1 MTTRGLWGVLS
12 TMWGRNMQQV
22 GQFSG
27 SGIRFELGRLVRGFA
42 SAGAVVAFLATL
54 SLASLLTVQPASA
67 VPSFARQTGQPCAN
81 CHTAFPE
88 LTPFG
93 RRFKLSGYT
102 LPGGDTKIPPIAA
115 LLQEGFTHTQSAQDT
130 PPSPGT
136 RTNDNLVTQQIT
148 GFYAGQVYGN
158 LGAFIQ
164 VTGDPVTGQVNLD
177 QSDIRYVD
185 SFKLFDRD
193 AYWGIDVNNSPGVQD
208 VWNTTP
214 AFSFPQ
220 ITSSLA
226 PAFSPPQ
233 TRIEQGFGLTAIQG
247 AGAYVFWNDML
258 YAELTAYSGVSK
270 TVEEALG
277 DQPSSTDDRLNGA
290 APYWRL
296 ALEPHWGDNYL
307 MIGTFGMYGQI
318 VPQSNFGFGY
328 DDYTDIGFDSQYQYD
343 GSQYSVTV
351 KLTDITEYQKLNAS
365 FNPGVGLASNLN
377 DRLNSF
383 KANAS
388 FVWDHTYSFTG
399 GYFNVSGTKDCNL
412 YGSCA
417 GSNLSATNSPNGNGL
432 IFDAAYLPFSHGS
445 PWPYST
451 YNARIGI
458 QYTKYLELYGG
469 TNNFDGQNLGGTHN
483 AAGNNTLFLYA
494 WLMF

>member
-1 MTTRGLWGVLS
+1 MRQGEQLTGAAIR
-12 TMWGRNMQQV
+12 V
-22 GQFSG
+22 G
-27 SGIRFELGRLVRGFA
+27 LGRLARGWA
-42 SAGAVVAFLATL
+42 SAAAIAFVATI

-102 LPGGDTKIPPIAA
+102 LPGGSPTLPPIAA
-115 LLQEGFTHTQSAQDT
+115 LLQQGFTHTQSAQDG
-130 PPSPGT
+130 PPAPGT
-136 RTNDNLVTQQIT
+136 RVNDNFVTQQIT

-164 VTGDPVTGQVNLD
+164 VTGDPVGGTVNLD
-177 QSDIRYVD
+177 QSDVRYVD
-185 SFKLFDRD
+185 SFKLFGAD

-220 ITSSLA
+220 ISSSLA
-226 PAFSPPQ
+226 AFSPPS
-233 TRIEQGFGLTAIQG
+233 TRIEGGFGLTAIQG

-277 DQPSSTDDRLNGA
+277 DQPNSTEDRLSGA

-307 MIGTFGMYGQI
+307 MIGTFGMHGQI
-318 VPQSNFGFGY
+318 VPQGSFGFGY

-351 KLTDITEYQKLNAS
+351 KLTDIMEYQKLNSSALQGFS
-365 FNPGVGLASNLN
+365 SNSN

-412 YGSCA
+412 YGVNCGVSP
-417 GSNLSATNSPNGNGL
+417 GGLSNSPNGNGL

-445 PWPYST
+445 SWPYST

-469 TNNFDGQNLGGTHN
+469 TNNFDGQIGTPGAGGTHN

>member
-1 MTTRGLWGVLS
+1 MCALI
-12 TMWGRNMQQV
+12 
-22 GQFSG
+22 SG
-27 SGIRFELGRLVRGFA
+27 TLTFLFGWC
-42 SAGAVVAFLATL
+42 AVTA
-54 SLASLLTVQPASA
+54 LTVQPASA

-351 KLTDITEYQKLNAS
+351 KLTDITEYQKLNSSVAQTFS
-365 FNPGVGLASNLN
+365 SNPN

-399 GYFNVSGTKDCNL
+399 GYFNVSGTSDPAL
-412 YGSCA
+412 Y
-417 GSNLSATNSPNGNGL
+417 SAISGTTVSSPNGHGL
-432 IFDAAYLPFSHGS
+432 IFDAAYLPFMHGS